1 MKLKVFTQ
9 DASSS
14 SEKEFNHIPTFE
26 GDKGLDAVR
35 QVVIATQAN
44 KRQGTHKV
52 KTVAEVSGTGKKP
65 FRQKGS
71 GTARQGSRRAVHY
84 KGGAVAH
91 GPQPRDYSQ
100 KVNKKT
106 RLLALQRVLFDGAS
120 EGQIQVI
127 EKLTT
132 PAVKTKDVNELL
144 KKVQP
149 TGSLLLVDD
158 VFEDNVVLSAR
169 NLSRIGFEVSS
180 NICVLELLK
189 HKNVLITEKGMQTL
203 IARVNGGE

>member
-9 DASSS
+9 DGSSS
-14 SEKEFNHIPTFE
+14 SEKEFDQIPTFE

-52 KTVAEVSGTGKKP
+52 KTVSEVSGTGKKP

-84 KGGAVAH
+84 KGGGIAH

-106 RLLALQRVLFDGAS
+106 RLLALQRVIFDGAS

-132 PAVKTKDVNELL
+132 PEIKTKAVDELL
-144 KKVQP
+144 GKVQP
-149 TGSLLLVDD
+149 QGSLLLIDD

-169 NLSRIGFEVSS
+169 NINRVGFEVSS
-180 NICVLELLK
+180 NVCVLELLK
-189 HKNVLITEKGMQTL
+189 HKNILITEKGIQTL